1 MEIFFFNPCWNEFQ
15 KKKKNRSAGWVTL
28 GTFISSGGH
37 CAMTVEDLA
46 SQVRRG
52 HRGKNTEKVVG
63 WSHKAQKCSPPSST
77 LGVGISSLRNEKG
90 HSEIE
95 DL

>member
-1 MEIFFFNPCWNEFQ
+1 
-15 KKKKNRSAGWVTL
+15 
-28 GTFISSGGH
+28 
-37 CAMTVEDLA
+37 MTVEDLA